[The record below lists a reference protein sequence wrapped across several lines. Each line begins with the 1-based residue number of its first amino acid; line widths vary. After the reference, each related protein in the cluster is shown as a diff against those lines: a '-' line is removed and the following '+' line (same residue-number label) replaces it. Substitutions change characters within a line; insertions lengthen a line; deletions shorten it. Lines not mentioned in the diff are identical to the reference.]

1 MNDRLYA
8 RFIWC
13 FILCMLMLLLIGGC
27 QSKRIINQNGFIQ
40 TVTIDRVKDEPKLF
54 YYGITYPELTPDGKS
69 KTISLGIRAHDF
81 QEAFLHFSLQTRYNL
96 VLGQIRNIVMGK
108 SVWSHD
114 MNHALN
120 NLNFQPKFPLSARL
134 MIYDGEAREL
144 LQLSE
149 DTTDFHLYQLML
161 KLQKLN
167 DFSLSTI
174 FNYVR
179 DDIQPGIAPVATT
192 IRVRDKSISVNG
204 LAVFKDNKLAGQLS
218 EQDVN
223 YMLLLRNHKVSGSFH
238 ISQETLDA
246 SEKPII
252 IDNAQS
258 KSKVTVLE
266 TSPTPKI
273 RIDVDMTSTVTTALN
288 ELNAKQ
294 LLSELQIA
302 HALELE
308 LNRVIREM
316 QKIKCDA
323 IGVGMYVRNKWRMP
337 IGRKSSGMKHSQR
350 LRSSAK
356 LTIEW

>member
-1 MNDRLYA
+1 
-8 RFIWC
+8 
-13 FILCMLMLLLIGGC
+13 
-27 QSKRIINQNGFIQ
+27 
-40 TVTIDRVKDEPKLF
+40 
-54 YYGITYPELTPDGKS
+54 
-69 KTISLGIRAHDF
+69 
-81 QEAFLHFSLQTRYNL
+81 
-96 VLGQIRNIVMGK
+96 
-108 SVWSHD
+108 

-294 LLSELQIA
+294 LLSEQQIA

-323 IGVGMYVRNKWRMP
+323 IGVGMYVRNKMAYADWKEEQWHEAFSKAEIECKVNYRMVN
-337 IGRKSSGMKHSQR
+337 MF
-350 LRSSAK
+350 
-356 LTIEW
+356 